1 MTDTGRHDFETLD
14 SRAVYSGAILALR
27 VDHVAMPDGRTA
39 EREVVE
45 HHGAVAVVVLDDEDR
60 VVLIH
65 QYRHPVGRRLW
76 EIPAG
81 LLDEPGEDPV
91 DAAGRELAE
100 ETGLGARRWSVL
112 VDVVLSPG
120 FTDESV
126 RVFLAEDLYEVD
138 RPDPEDEE
146 ADLEIERIPLDEVVS
161 MVLNGTIV
169 NATAVAGVMAL
180 AAARSRPGGVG
191 ELRDVTVPWVDR
203 PDRFSARKRSRA
215 GGDEAARA

>member
-1 MTDTGRHDFETLD
+1 M
-14 SRAVYSGAILALR
+14 
-27 VDHVAMPDGRTA
+27 
-39 EREVVE
+39 

-191 ELRDVTVPWVDR
+191 ELRDVTAPWVDR
-203 PDRFSARKRSRA
+203 PDRFSERKRSRA